1 VHGVL
6 AVRVKGIHVPASVA
20 VAHRLEAV
28 EGGPHPCVLAI
39 AEGREGVESDEDV
52 VVIVDGIVEPEPRT
66 VRSGSF
72 PKQPSL
78 EVEFRASLDR
88 SKDGRCPRPGGKRR
102 EGGEGPPAVERPGG
116 SSSALA
122 ASILLHV

>member
-1 VHGVL
+1 M
-6 AVRVKGIHVPASVA
+6 AVVPRFGGGGGGRYSRVP
-20 VAHRLEAV
+20 
-28 EGGPHPCVLAI
+28 AI

-78 EVEFRASLDR
+78 EVEFRAPLDR

-102 EGGEGPPAVERPGG
+102 EGGEGLPAVKRPGAG
-116 SSSALA
+116 A
-122 ASILLHV
+122 